1 MFAIYGPWAHFFFAK
16 VVIWGP
22 SFLDNLETLIEKLVT
37 QLGYELV
44 DFETVNGGQILRI
57 YIDKGDLID
66 IEDCT
71 KVSNHVNNVLSV
83 ETDYDYERLEV
94 SSPGLDRVI
103 KKLNDFDRFKGQKI
117 KIKTRFAIENRKNF
131 KGTLS
136 GIKEESIMI
145 EVDNESLLI
154 DFENIDKARLDPDY

>member
-1 MFAIYGPWAHFFFAK
+1 
-16 VVIWGP
+16 
-22 SFLDNLETLIEKLVT
+22 LDDLETLIEKLVT

-83 ETDYDYERLEV
+83 ETDDDYESLEV

-103 KKLNDFDRFKGQKI
+103 KKLNDFDRFKGEKI

-131 KGTLS
+131 KGILS
-136 GIKEESIMI
+136 GTKGESIMI

>member
-1 MFAIYGPWAHFFFAK
+1 M
-16 VVIWGP
+16 
-22 SFLDNLETLIEKLVT
+22 DDLETLIEKLVM

-57 YIDKGDLID
+57 FIDKGDLID

-103 KKLNDFDRFKGQKI
+103 KKLNDFDRFKGQKV

-131 KGTLS
+131 KGILS
-136 GIKEESIMI
+136 GTKSESIMI
-145 EVDNESLLI
+145 EVDNESFLI
-154 DFENIDKARLDPDY
+154 EFDNIDKARLDPDY

>member
-1 MFAIYGPWAHFFFAK
+1 M
-16 VVIWGP
+16 
-22 SFLDNLETLIEKLVT
+22 DDLETLIEKLVT

-103 KKLNDFDRFKGQKI
+103 KKLNDFDRFKGEKI

-136 GIKEESIMI
+136 GTKGESIMI

>member
-1 MFAIYGPWAHFFFAK
+1 M
-16 VVIWGP
+16 
-22 SFLDNLETLIEKLVT
+22 DDLETLIEKLVT

-44 DFETVNGGQILRI
+44 DFETVNGGQLLRI

-103 KKLNDFDRFKGQKI
+103 KKFNDFDRFKGQKI
-117 KIKTRFAIENRKNF
+117 KIKTRFSIQNRKNF

-136 GIKEESIMI
+136 GTKGKSIMI

-154 DFENIDKARLDPDY
+154 EFENIDKARLDPDY

>member
-1 MFAIYGPWAHFFFAK
+1 M
-16 VVIWGP
+16 
-22 SFLDNLETLIEKLVT
+22 DDLETLIEKLVM

-136 GIKEESIMI
+136 GIKGESIII
-145 EVDNESLLI
+145 EIDNESLLI